1 MSDQAPAL
9 KIIFQKISRKLLK
22 QILSINEKPL
32 DLDWMLPSPD
42 FEEALF
48 NALTHNLDTN
58 RSDLPVPLWQDIII
72 IAPKPQ

>member
-32 DLDWMLPSPD
+32 DLDWTLPSPD

-48 NALTHNLDTN
+48 NALTHNFDTN
-58 RSDLPVPLWQDIII
+58 RSDLTVPLWQ
-72 IAPKPQ
+72 